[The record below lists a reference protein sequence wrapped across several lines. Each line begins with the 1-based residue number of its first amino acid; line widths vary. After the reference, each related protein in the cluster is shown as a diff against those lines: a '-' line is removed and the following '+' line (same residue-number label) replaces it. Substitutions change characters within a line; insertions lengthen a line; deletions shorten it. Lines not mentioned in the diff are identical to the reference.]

1 MELVARAGPSGGDE
15 HVLASLSQAL
25 TSFAVPETLDEA
37 NSYRCPTCAKLVR
50 ARKQVTVRLTPASL
64 ILHLKRFGQGAR
76 RGSKLSHH
84 VAFDET
90 LDLARALP
98 VGHRGGHAHAL
109 HADGRAGAHWLQCPL
124 GPLHGLRAYAQPMV
138 PIYPDSAAALQ
149 ALQAG
154 QQQHAAA
161 LQALQAGQQ
170 QHTAVL
176 QALQAGQ
183 QALVAQVAAIAQQLQ
198 AFAAHAGVPI
208 GAAAIVAE
216 RVAIARAANH
226 HTREEDLY
234 VTVPLSPSGLAP
246 ALWPQNFNRTVLRSL
261 PGAAIVALL
270 VAYQLAIDGT
280 VLQKRNRLA
289 VHIGTVTF

>member
-1 MELVARAGPSGGDE
+1 
-15 HVLASLSQAL
+15 
-25 TSFAVPETLDEA
+25 
-37 NSYRCPTCAKLVR
+37 
-50 ARKQVTVRLTPASL
+50 
-64 ILHLKRFGQGAR
+64 
-76 RGSKLSHH
+76 
-84 VAFDET
+84 
-90 LDLARALP
+90 
-98 VGHRGGHAHAL
+98 
-109 HADGRAGAHWLQCPL
+109 
-124 GPLHGLRAYAQPMV
+124 MV
-138 PIYPDSAAALQ
+138 PIYPDSAAALQALQAGQQQHAAALQALQAGQQQHAAALQALQ